1 MVLLQ
6 HLAVQCT
13 PENRT
18 KVIAETLQVY
28 SGTHGRAIV
37 FCAMKREADKF
48 ATSNDLRI
56 ETHVL
61 HGDIPQDK
69 REMVLKV
76 KLFTFSVLSDN
87 NIYIR

>member
-28 SGTHGRAIV
+28 SGKS
-37 FCAMKREADKF
+37 FCALKR
-48 ATSNDLRI
+48 LRCSMH
-56 ETHVL
+56 TLYKGSRDVDCA
-61 HGDIPQDK
+61 G
-69 REMVLKV
+69 V
-76 KLFTFSVLSDN
+76 
-87 NIYIR
+87 